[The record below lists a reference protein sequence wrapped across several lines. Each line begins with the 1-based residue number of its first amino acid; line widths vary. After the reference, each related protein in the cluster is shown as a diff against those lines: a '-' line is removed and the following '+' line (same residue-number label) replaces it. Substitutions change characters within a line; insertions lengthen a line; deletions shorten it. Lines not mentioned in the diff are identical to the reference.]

1 MSIALTE
8 KAITKLKEFSGA
20 EGVGHLCI
28 RLKVLGGGC
37 AGLSRDM
44 LFDDFVGEMDETI
57 EQDGIKIIID
67 QVSAQ
72 YFENTVLDYEEGQF
86 ASGFRFTD
94 PAIKTTCGCGSSFSV

>member
-1 MSIALTE
+1 MITITA
-8 KAITKLKEFSGA
+8 KAKEKLKEFSEA
-20 EGVGHLCI
+20 EGIGHLCV

-44 LFDDFVGEMDETI
+44 LFDDFIGEMDEVI
-57 EQDGIKIIID
+57 DQGEVKIIID

-72 YFENTVLDYEEGQF
+72 YFENTTLDFEEGQF